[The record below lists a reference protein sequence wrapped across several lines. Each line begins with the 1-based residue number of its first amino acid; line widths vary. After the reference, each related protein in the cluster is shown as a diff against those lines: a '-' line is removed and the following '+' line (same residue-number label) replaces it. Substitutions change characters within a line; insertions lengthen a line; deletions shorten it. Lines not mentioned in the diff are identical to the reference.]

1 MINMEISDFFLKVDI
16 KYPKK
21 LHNSHT
27 DLPFLPE
34 KMKINGHN
42 KLVCMQYD
50 KKVCCPHK

>member
-1 MINMEISDFFLKVDI
+1 MEISDFFLKVDI

-34 KMKINGHN
+34 KMKIN
-42 KLVCMQYD
+42 
-50 KKVCCPHK
+50 